1 MARLVP
7 FSLQSRQ
14 RIDIDGVP
22 HRISQVVPSSP
33 TIVLVRADG
42 SGKEL
47 RTTRNE
53 LATLVVTE
61 RAEFIDELDDP
72 EQEPSRQFSD
82 ISHLPVQR
90 MLDWQ
95 AKMFLLRAML
105 PYAGRSPKSSVFRS
119 AFDGALEELN
129 DWYRSMGM
137 DVGSGWSP
145 WTLYHDMLNWRA
157 RRFEISALQIK
168 GVEYRP
174 WTKRSALYEAASAMA
189 NEIKLTQPNLSSSG
203 VHRRITQRMARE
215 QAVLGGKIHEEV
227 HDAA

>member
-7 FSLQSRQ
+7 FSLQSGQ
-14 RIDIDGVP
+14 RIDVDGVP
-22 HRISQVVPSSP
+22 HRISKVAPSSP
-33 TIVLVRADG
+33 IIVLVRADG
-42 SGKEL
+42 SGIEL
-47 RTTRNE
+47 QTTRNE

-61 RAEFIDELDDP
+61 RAEFLDELDDP
-72 EQEPSRQFSD
+72 EHDPSRQFSD
-82 ISHLPVQR
+82 ISHLTVQR

-95 AKMFLLRAML
+95 AKLFLLRAML
-105 PYAGRSPKSSVFRS
+105 PYAGRSPKSRVFRS

-157 RRFEISALQIK
+157 ARFEISALQSK

-174 WTKRSALYEAASAMA
+174 WTTRSALYEVAIEIAT
-189 NEIKLTQPNLSSSG
+189 EIKQRQPNLSALG
-203 VHRRITQRMARE
+203 VHRRTNQRMARKKS
-215 QAVLGGKIHEEV
+215 VLGGEFNEKLQ
-227 HDAA
+227 DTA